1 MREDAVQ
8 AMVPYAPQYG
18 LAAKNAKTLSSRL
31 GDTELTFVGHS
42 LGGGLASMGALITD
56 RSAITF
62 NAAGLS
68 DETQLVYGGKSTMKR
83 SESKIDAYIMTTD
96 PLNNVQNNFIIPHVN
111 GNRHYL
117 PQTKLLKQ
125 SLEGI
130 QWTLY

>member
-1 MREDAVQ
+1 
-8 AMVPYAPQYG
+8 
-18 LAAKNAKTLSSRL
+18 
-31 GDTELTFVGHS
+31 
-42 LGGGLASMGALITD
+42 MGALITD

-117 PQTKLLKQ
+117 PQTKTPKTVFGGHSMDTILTELGINGANNASGIFKPGQRLK
-125 SLEGI
+125 SSDL
-130 QWTLY
+130 